1 MLYVKKRPGAIK
13 RCGAHTENVLHL
25 VESEAWLQGCSSGC
39 KVYESQSSSS
49 VKLYFSRLVLN

>member
-13 RCGAHTENVLHL
+13 RCGAHTENV

-49 VKLYFSRLVLN
+49 VKLN

>member
-13 RCGAHTENVLHL
+13 RCGAHTENVLRL

-49 VKLYFSRLVLN
+49 VKLN